1 MQNEMRDR
9 LIELIDIEY
18 DGEPNCLLCEEAS
31 DKCQKCEHRW
41 EYKLADHL
49 IENGVIVPPCKV
61 GDRLYQIYEV
71 ANHRFISDFPE
82 TVEPYQ
88 VVYKNI
94 MGNYSGI
101 PFEEIGKTVFLTK
114 EEAEQKLK
122 GGADNE

>member
-49 IENGVIVPPCKV
+49 IENGVIVLPIKI
-61 GDRLYQIYEV
+61 GDKFYTKYGYS
-71 ANHRFISDFPE
+71 A
-82 TVEPYQ
+82 TVESIRLFPDGDI
-88 VVYKNI
+88 VFCG
-94 MGNYSGI
+94 GNKGTSDYI
-101 PFEEIGKTVFLTK
+101 PFHSKEIGKYVFLTR

-122 GGADNE
+122 GGVDNG